1 MVRIC
6 WGRSRV
12 CFIYSFMIQVI
23 SQKAMC
29 SKGFLAIWEIL
40 LHGNNHNYSSYRFS
54 DKFTFTLC
62 LSLLTNRKQGS
73 GFEQIGSLV
82 RRNISAFNLWWVEF
96 HFKTTLN
103 SINLCEGIFLHVIP
117 VCIIVPWSQV
127 SWELTLHESLSL
139 HFRCKKIRFR
149 KQKFH

>member
-1 MVRIC
+1 MRIC
-6 WGRSRV
+6 WGHSTV

-23 SQKAMC
+23 SQKAIVA
-29 SKGFLAIWEIL
+29 KVFLAIWEIL

-54 DKFTFTLC
+54 YKFAFTLC
-62 LSLLTNRKQGS
+62 LPLLTNHKQGS
-73 GFEQIGSLV
+73 GFLQVGGLV
-82 RRNISAFNLWWVEF
+82 RRNISAFSLWWVEF
-96 HFKTTLN
+96 YFKTMLN
-103 SINLCEGIFLHVIP
+103 SINPCEGIFLHVIP

-139 HFRCKKIRFR
+139 HIRCKKIRFR